1 MCQPHDPVVPLDERG
16 AWPGRG
22 SRRGFGEAGFD
33 AVSHAA
39 NIFPTMRYAILLA
52 GALWACGTPRADRR
66 APDLPEFVARD
77 SADSVL
83 HAPRVVSE
91 AAVVVFWLP
100 ASDTLHPDDAAA
112 AYGEMTVAT
121 EGVMDALTAFDIKLY
136 PTNADTLYIALPN
149 RRRRAVP
156 LSGLDYPFGYVLV
169 EPDGAERVL
178 PGVYGQA
185 ELLDEIRAY
194 FDLPDDTLSAPRV
207 VTD

>member
-1 MCQPHDPVVPLDERG
+1 MFL
-16 AWPGRG
+16 A
-22 SRRGFGEAGFD
+22 
-33 AVSHAA
+33 AV
-39 NIFPTMRYAILLA
+39 
-52 GALWACGTPRADRR
+52 LWACSAPHADRS

-91 AAVVVFWLP
+91 AAVVVFWLS

-112 AYGEMTVAT
+112 AYNEMTVAT
-121 EGVMDALTAFDIKLY
+121 EGVIDALTAFDIKLY
-136 PTNADTLYIALPN
+136 PTNADTVYIELPN
-149 RRRRAVP
+149 RRRRTVP
-156 LSGLDYPFGYVLV
+156 LSGLGYPFGYVLV
-169 EPDGAERVL
+169 ESDGVERVL

>member
-1 MCQPHDPVVPLDERG
+1 MPPHERR
-16 AWPGRG
+16 PRG
-22 SRRGFGEAGFD
+22 PYGSCRGLGETGPN

-39 NIFPTMRYAILLA
+39 NIFPRMRYAILVA
-52 GALWACGTPRADRR
+52 GALWAACGAPRADRG

-100 ASDTLHPDDAAA
+100 ASDTLYPDDAAA
-112 AYGEMTVAT
+112 AYGEMTLAT
-121 EGVMDALTAFDIKLY
+121 EGVVDALTAFDIRIY
-136 PTNADTLYIALPN
+136 PTNADTLYIELPN
-149 RRRRAVP
+149 RRRRAVT

-194 FDLPDDTLSAPRV
+194 FDLPDDTLSAPRI